1 MTDLQ
6 ILARQLEGELHTDD
20 LHRMLYATDG
30 SIYKQQPLGVALP
43 QNEADLKKIVLFAAE
58 TGTPLIPRTA
68 GTSLAGQV
76 VGEGLVVDVSKY
88 LNQILE
94 FNAKERW
101 VRLQPGVIRDE
112 LNAFLR
118 PHGLFFGPNTSTAS
132 RCMLGGMLGN
142 NSSGTTSIK
151 YGVTRDKVIAVK
163 TLLSDGSEATFHAL
177 NPDEFRQKC
186 EGEALENRIYRQ
198 LWEELSRPEVQDE
211 IRREYPKPGIHR
223 RNTGYALDILLN
235 SNTFTP
241 GGPDINLGQL
251 LAGSEGTL
259 AITTEITLRLDPLP
273 PPEEVL
279 LCAHF
284 NSLDEAMQ
292 ATLIAMRF
300 QPYACEL
307 MDKIILDCTKENR
320 EQQKNRFFL
329 QGDPAAV
336 LIIEHRGPTRL
347 AAEAQAYATV
357 TILRAARLGYAFPLV
372 YPPDTP
378 RVLALRAA
386 GFGVL
391 SNIKSDKKPL
401 EFVEDT
407 AVDLPDLP
415 AYIREFGELMKQF
428 NQTVVYYAH
437 AGAGE
442 LHLRPSVNLKTE
454 EGVRE
459 MEAIAEATAR
469 LVKKYGGS
477 LSGEHGDGRVR
488 GPFIPIALG
497 EKNYELLRKVKATWD
512 PRNIFNPGK
521 IVDTPPM
528 TANLRHAA
536 DHAEP
541 HFDTAFDFSA
551 AGGILRLAE
560 KCNGSGDCRKL
571 NFSGGVMC
579 PSYRATRDEKDAT
592 RGRANALREVLTQN
606 TRENPFD
613 HPALHEAM
621 DLCLSCKGCT
631 SECPSN
637 VDMAALKAEYLHQLH
652 LKNGIPL
659 KVRAIAQIDRLNALA
674 MLAPRLANWVLG
686 HPKWGTKLKD
696 FLGVAPERSLPKLH
710 SGSLRRWFARNRRK
724 LRPKGA
730 PKGRVFF
737 FCDEFTNYNDTPT
750 GIKALELLARLGYE
764 VRMPKHASSGRAA
777 ISKGLLLDARQKAA
791 KNVGIF
797 SRLLSEATPLV
808 GIEPSA
814 ILSFRDEYPR
824 LLRGEAQRAAEKI
837 APHALMIEEFIAR
850 EAKAGRITPE
860 SFTREPR
867 KVLLHGHCHQKA
879 LASVEASAFALSL
892 PENWQVSVIPS
903 GCCGMAGSFG
913 YEKEHY
919 ELSMRIGEMVLFP
932 TVREAP
938 ADATIAA
945 PGTSCRHQIA
955 DGTGRRAMHPIA
967 VLWESLAIK

>member
-1 MTDLQ
+1 MTNLQ
-6 ILARQLEGELHTDD
+6 NLAARLEGELHTDD
-20 LHRMLYATDG
+20 LHRMLYSTDG
-30 SIYKQQPLGVALP
+30 SIYKQKPLGVALP
-43 QNEADLKKIVLFAAE
+43 RNESDLKKIVRFAADHRV
-58 TGTPLIPRTA
+58 PLIPRTA

-76 VGEGLVVDVSKY
+76 VGEGLIVDVSKY

-94 FNAKERW
+94 LNVKERW
-101 VRLQPGVIRDE
+101 VRVQPGVIRDE
-112 LNAFLR
+112 LNAFLK

-142 NSSGTTSIK
+142 NSCGTTSIK
-151 YGVTRDKVIAVK
+151 YGVTRDKVTQVK
-163 TLLSDGSEATFHAL
+163 TLLSDGSEATFGP
-177 NPDEFRQKC
+177 NSPDEFQQKC
-186 EGEALENRIYRQ
+186 IGDTLENRIYRQ
-198 LWEELSRPEVQDE
+198 LRDELSNPEVQEE
-211 IRREYPKPGIHR
+211 IRREYPKPNIHR

-235 SNTFTP
+235 SNVFTP
-241 GGPDINLGQL
+241 GGPDINLSKL

-259 AITTEITLRLDPLP
+259 AITAEITFKLDPLP

-292 ATLIAMRF
+292 ATLVAM
-300 QPYACEL
+300 QYEPYGCEL

-347 AAEAQAYATV
+347 AAEATAYATV
-357 TILRAARLGYAFPLV
+357 AHLRTLGLGYAFPLV

-391 SNIKSDKKPL
+391 SNIKSDRKPL

-407 AVDLPDLP
+407 AVDLADLP
-415 AYIREFGELMKQF
+415 AYIREFGEMMETF
-428 NQTVVYYAH
+428 NQRVVYYAH

-459 MEAIAEATAR
+459 MEEIAEATAR

-488 GPFIPIALG
+488 GPFIPIVLG
-497 EKNYELLRKVKATWD
+497 QKNYELLKRVKQTWD
-512 PRNIFNPGK
+512 PNRLFNPGK
-521 IVDTPPM
+521 ITDTAPM
-528 TANLRHAA
+528 TENLRHEVNP
-536 DHAEP
+536 AEP

-551 AGGILRLAE
+551 VGGILHLAE

-592 RGRANALREVLTQN
+592 RGRANALREVLTMN
-606 TRENPFD
+606 VKENPFD

-637 VDMAALKAEYLHQLH
+637 VDMAALKAEYQHQLWR
-652 LKNGIPL
+652 KKGIPL
-659 KVRAIAQIDRLNALA
+659 KIRAIANIDRLNALG
-674 MLAPRLANWVLG
+674 MWAPGLANRVMR
-686 HPKWGTKLKD
+686 HPKWGAKLKA
-696 FLGVAPERSLPKLH
+696 FLEIAPERSLPALQPM
-710 SGSLRRWFARNRRK
+710 SLRKWFRRNRRK
-724 LRPKGA
+724 LRPKGT
-730 PKGRVFF
+730 PKGRVYF
-737 FCDEFTNYNDTPT
+737 FCDEFTNYNDTGI
-750 GIKALELLARLGYE
+750 GIKAVELLSRLGYD
-764 VRMPKHASSGRAA
+764 VRMPGHAASGRAA
-777 ISKGLLLDARQKAA
+777 ISKGLLLNARKKAA
-791 KNVGIF
+791 KNVRIF
-797 SRLLSEATPLV
+797 GKLLSEDTPLV
-808 GIEPSA
+808 GLEPSA

-824 LLRGEAQRAAEKI
+824 LLRGKAQAEADRI
-837 APHALMIEEFIAR
+837 APFTLMIEEFLAR
-850 EAKAGRITPE
+850 EAKAGRIGPE
-860 SFTREPR
+860 QFTREP
-867 KVLLHGHCHQKA
+867 KKILLHGHCHQKA
-879 LASVEASAFALSL
+879 LASVADSAFVLAL
-892 PENWQVSVIPS
+892 PENWTVSVIPS

-913 YEKEHY
+913 YEKDHY
-919 ELSMRIGEMVLFP
+919 DLSMQIGEMVLMP
-932 TVREAP
+932 AVREAD
-938 ADATIAA
+938 ADTLIAA
-945 PGTSCRHQIA
+945 PGTSCRHQIL
-955 DGTGRRAMHPIA
+955 DGAGRKAVHPVEGLWGA
-967 VLWESLAIK
+967 VL